1 MPKERN
7 FIKSALIVALLDFVF
22 CLVAGLVIFSF
33 IFGYG
38 ATPDGGLGLVFISLP
53 LIFAKWSDYRFFV
66 FCRPYFC
73 WHYFSCLYART
84 TPIHGLLIVFAF
96 LAPKQ
101 TFLLLALRMAWVCY
115 CCLVIQQ
122 AINETLSFFGK
133 TLFKWFGYISAS
145 YMLPLAGV
153 FLCAFV
159 GWILPKSQVYAM
171 CEGYLRTIAFE
182 IWYFV
187 IRFIVPL
194 GILAA
199 MIQSAIKD
207 M

>member
-1 MPKERN
+1 MSCGWSCNFYLYLWIWRN
-7 FIKSALIVALLDFVF
+7 TRWWSWACIYFATTHF
-22 CLVAGLVIFSF
+22 CQ
-33 IFGYG
+33 YG
-38 ATPDGGLGLVFISLP
+38 C
-53 LIFAKWSDYRFFV
+53 KWSDYRFFV

-101 TFLLLALRMAWVCY
+101 TFLLSALRMAWVCY

-153 FLCAFV
+153 FLCVFV

>member
-1 MPKERN
+1 
-7 FIKSALIVALLDFVF
+7 
-22 CLVAGLVIFSF
+22 
-33 IFGYG
+33 
-38 ATPDGGLGLVFISLP
+38 
-53 LIFAKWSDYRFFV
+53 
-66 FCRPYFC
+66 
-73 WHYFSCLYART
+73 
-84 TPIHGLLIVFAF
+84 
-96 LAPKQ
+96 
-101 TFLLLALRMAWVCY
+101 MAWVCY

-159 GWILPKSQVYAM
+159 GWILPKLQVYAM
-171 CEGYLRTIAFE
+171 CEGYLHTIAFE

-187 IRFIVPL
+187 IRFIAPL

>member
-1 MPKERN
+1 
-7 FIKSALIVALLDFVF
+7 
-22 CLVAGLVIFSF
+22 
-33 IFGYG
+33 
-38 ATPDGGLGLVFISLP
+38 
-53 LIFAKWSDYRFFV
+53 
-66 FCRPYFC
+66 
-73 WHYFSCLYART
+73 
-84 TPIHGLLIVFAF
+84 
-96 LAPKQ
+96 
-101 TFLLLALRMAWVCY
+101 MAWVCY

-171 CEGYLRTIAFE
+171 REGYLHTIAFE

-187 IRFIVPL
+187 IRFIAPL